1 MNEKPKVVTLRMP
14 HELHKAIKKTVIDEE
29 KTIGQYFIDLAVKDL
44 KKKGIEVWQ
53 KE

>member
-14 HELHKAIKKTVIDEE
+14 HELHKAIKKHVVDEE
-29 KTIGQYFIDLAVKDL
+29 KTIGQYFIDLALEDL
-44 KKKGIEVWQ
+44 QKKGIKVCQ